1 YGGKCNNDGSCLN
14 CIANFEGDKC
24 DVCVHG
30 KYGELCEKNCV
41 NEKCGCKNAT
51 DCISCKPRYFDINTF
66 CSKRCSVGCRDNC
79 ENNGVCTCIPQ
90 YSGSTCEECK
100 LGYYGDNCTT
110 PCSNGCIDTTCKKD
124 GTCQCIQN
132 FSGSKCE
139 TCVVGHYGELCQ
151 YQCGGGCINNT
162 CDRYYGTCECEFS
175 YKGSLCNMCK
185 DGYFGSSCN
194 LSCSGSC
201 YNCSSIENCF
211 ICKEGFYGLNC
222 SYQCSANCLDSRC
235 EKSYG
240 FCTDGCLD
248 GFTGATCSDKCDVIC
263 KTCSQTN
270 YSHCTSCFGGLSG
283 PSCKCIPNCQCELN
297 SYVCNECTDGFEIN
311 SKDCKCNRNY
321 CLNNSHCTSCQNNT
335 FYTYNGTCCE
345 CHTHCKNKQCSSE
358 THCLNGC
365 EDGYTGEDCADL
377 CKDYDTSCRKCSQI
391 EHFCVNCE
399 IGFSPNTESV
409 CARQCNDTCFNKECD
424 VNTGQCLQGCNER
437 YWGQNYNHS
446 CHPSCTSCLQENGTC
461 TQCVNNSLIS
471 FGDYCAIQCSETCV
485 NKLCDDTTGRCLQG
499 CVRNFYA
506 DKCDLVCPSTC
517 ASEPNKTRCD
527 NYGRCLHGC
536 TEGYKGITC
545 ASATST
551 PKSDAS
557 VGRLIGGTVGENFIK
572 TTPESESQRASRNPN
587 PFTIEDQETHYQQL
601 SDRHNTTARVQQ
613 LSDRHNTTTGVQD
626 EAYIELQTN
635 IMDYELLDI

>member
-1 YGGKCNNDGSCLN
+1 ME
-14 CIANFEGDKC
+14 F
-24 DVCVHG
+24 
-30 KYGELCEKNCV
+30 
-41 NEKCGCKNAT
+41 
-51 DCISCKPRYFDINTF
+51 
-66 CSKRCSVGCRDNC
+66 
-79 ENNGVCTCIPQ
+79 
-90 YSGSTCEECK
+90 
-100 LGYYGDNCTT
+100 TT
-110 PCSNGCIDTTCKKD
+110 
-124 GTCQCIQN
+124 
-132 FSGSKCE
+132 
-139 TCVVGHYGELCQ
+139 
-151 YQCGGGCINNT
+151 
-162 CDRYYGTCECEFS
+162 
-175 YKGSLCNMCK
+175 
-185 DGYFGSSCN
+185 
-194 LSCSGSC
+194 
-201 YNCSSIENCF
+201 
-211 ICKEGFYGLNC
+211 
-222 SYQCSANCLDSRC
+222 CSANCLDSRC

-297 SYVCNECTDGFEIN
+297 S
-311 SKDCKCNRNY
+311 
-321 CLNNSHCTSCQNNT
+321 
-335 FYTYNGTCCE
+335 
-345 CHTHCKNKQCSSE
+345 
-358 THCLNGC
+358 
-365 EDGYTGEDCADL
+365 
-377 CKDYDTSCRKCSQI
+377 
-391 EHFCVNCE
+391 
-399 IGFSPNTESV
+399 
-409 CARQCNDTCFNKECD
+409 
-424 VNTGQCLQGCNER
+424 QCLQGCNER

-557 VGRLIGGTVGENFIK
+557 VGRLIGGTVGEAITIVSVIK
-572 TTPESESQRASRNPN
+572 KR
-587 PFTIEDQETHYQQL
+587 TI
-601 SDRHNTTARVQQ
+601 N
-613 LSDRHNTTTGVQD
+613 N
-626 EAYIELQTN
+626 
-635 IMDYELLDI
+635 